1 MRTTLLLSIL
11 LIITPLR
18 AQERGG
24 VISGAIRGM
33 VNDTLYISLE
43 AYDSSGKPVYQTL
56 ISDTLVTSGGKFSY
70 SLNNEYFTIVKII
83 PAGGLA
89 RITRGGMLIAYDSD
103 IIELFV
109 DKGDVIEIEA
119 NFDGKVIQYTLK
131 GSSLNETFSN
141 FRNCLFEHQR
151 ERIDALREI
160 ALLREAKQPLAPGQ
174 ATLKSAMDQ
183 IKAKTLE
190 FIEENLNN
198 PITPKLIYINFFND
212 HELIL
217 AYKERLGREALESPL
232 ALSYIRHLSYVEG
245 IKEKKIEIVNEE
257 ELFNS
262 IKGTVAPDFTLKTI
276 NGESFTLSSLK
287 GKYVILDFW
296 GSWCGW
302 CIEAIPQLLEF
313 AKMNKDK
320 VVVVAIACNDTDE
333 RWRAAVAKYKMNHF
347 INVLDK
353 EKKVSKL
360 YKVRAFPTYLLISPQ
375 GTIEPVKDYEIF
387 KRFDKI

>member
-70 SLNNEYFTIVKII
+70 SLKNEYFTIVKII

-131 GSSLNETFSN
+131 GSSLNETYSN

-160 ALLREAKQPLAPGQ
+160 ALLRETKQPLAPGQ
-174 ATLKSAMDQ
+174 ATLKSVMDQ

-232 ALSYIRHLSYVEG
+232 ALSYIRHLNYVEG

-262 IKGTVAPDFTLKTI
+262 IKGTIAPDFTLKTI

-313 AKMNKDK
+313 AKKNKDK

-333 RWRAAVAKYKMNHF
+333 RWRAAVAKYKMNDF

>member
-43 AYDSSGKPVYQTL
+43 AYDSLGKPVYQTL

-70 SLNNEYFTIVKII
+70 SLKNEYFTIVKII

-232 ALSYIRHLSYVEG
+232 ALSYIRHLNYVEG

-262 IKGTVAPDFTLKTI
+262 IKGTIAPDFTLKTI

-313 AKMNKDK
+313 AKKNKDK

-333 RWRAAVAKYKMNHF
+333 RWRAAVAKYKMSHF